1 MRFEKYHG
9 LGNDFLITEDLS
21 IIDNSDLIKSICDR
35 YTGIGADG

>member
-21 IIDNSDLIKSICDR
+21 IIDNHELIKNICKKR
-35 YTGIGADG
+35 SP